1 MIFHG
6 GDTMLSE
13 NIKNLRKEKGMSQE
27 ELAEKLNVVR
37 QTVSKWEQNLSVP
50 DSEMLI
56 RIAEVFDVSVSS
68 LLGETVETK
77 DTKSELAEISQKLE
91 NLNAMMA
98 ERNSRSRRI
107 LMTAAAVALIIV
119 AAIVLFYTVMMIIF
133 GVSTSKSVG
142 IIGGADG
149 PTSILIASTGY
160 EWLEAVVSVIISFL
174 IIAVSV
180 YLFKKA
186 KR

>member
-1 MIFHG
+1 
-6 GDTMLSE
+6 MLSE

-27 ELAEKLNVVR
+27 ELAERLGVVR

-56 RIAEVFDVSVSS
+56 KIAEIFEVSVSS
-68 LLGETVETK
+68 LLGETVEIK
-77 DTKSELAEISQKLE
+77 DTKSELAEISQRLE

-98 ERNSRSRRI
+98 ERNSRTRRI
-107 LMTAAAVALIIV
+107 LFRVVAVGLIIIAV
-119 AAIVLFYTVMMIIF
+119 IMCVCTVLTLTRLWFLI
-133 GVSTSKSVG
+133 SPSSSVG

-149 PTSILIASTGY
+149 PTAILVNSSDPDWIALILSVVISVALIA
-160 EWLEAVVSVIISFL
+160 LSV
-174 IIAVSV
+174 
-180 YLFKKA
+180 LFFRKS